1 MCIYMYLN
9 IYNYKCNNS
18 ILKTVSIDWR
28 RNLLMLLNTLQ
39 RYPLLHTP
47 PTFHPSCLWFIPP
60 DTTRLLPPATLYGE
74 LFASRRWI
82 GLPCVKRSNAVCR
95 PPNPSSSSFPCQ
107 LLFRLAF
114 FHVLLMLLSFIF
126 LVSPSRRSSAVLSR
140 SLSGPSRPMRWT
152 EDGHLGSV

>member
-18 ILKTVSIDWR
+18 ILKTVSR
-28 RNLLMLLNTLQ
+28 LTTKSVNASK
-39 RYPLLHTP
+39 HTP
-47 PTFHPSCLWFIPP
+47 TIPIAPYSTHISPLMPLIHSSRHHPPSA
-60 DTTRLLPPATLYGE
+60 PATLYGE